1 MTDPL
6 SHQHPH
12 RPRLSPT
19 PAGAPERLSLG
30 EATSLRPCRLPGL
43 PALLLGLRRENSCWS
58 LRPQNP
64 RGDATME
71 VHGASLGERGG
82 GGRMD
87 KAQVREQASG

>member
-1 MTDPL
+1 MKI
-6 SHQHPH
+6 
-12 RPRLSPT
+12 
-19 PAGAPERLSLG
+19 
-30 EATSLRPCRLPGL
+30 
-43 PALLLGLRRENSCWS
+43 ALLLGLRRENSCWS